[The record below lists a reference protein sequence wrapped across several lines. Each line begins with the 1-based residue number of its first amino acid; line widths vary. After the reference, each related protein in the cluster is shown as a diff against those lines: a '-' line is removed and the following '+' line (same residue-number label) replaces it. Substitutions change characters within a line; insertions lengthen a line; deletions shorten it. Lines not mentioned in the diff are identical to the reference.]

1 METKL
6 TAEPRSNAGK
16 GVARKLRSAGRI
28 PGVLYGPN
36 VESTPLSVDAHDLLL
51 VMHKGS
57 NVLIDL
63 ELDGEKHLTL
73 AKDIVRDHVK
83 GRYVHVDFMAINK
96 DEKITVNVSVEPIGE
111 SRGVKEGGVLE
122 HHLWEVEVQCLPF
135 DVPEKLEID
144 VSDLGIGD
152 ALHVSDLLAPSDVE
166 IMTNPEDLV
175 LAVVQ
180 PQARDIE
187 EELGEVEGE
196 EGEFAEGAEGAEG
209 AEAASGASASEE
221 GGEG

>member
-6 TAEPRSNAGK
+6 TAEPRSDAGK
-16 GVARKLRSAGRI
+16 GVARKLRAAGRV
-28 PGVLYGPN
+28 PGVLYGSSI
-36 VESTPLSVDAHDLLL
+36 ESTPLSVDAHDLLL

-63 ELDGEKHLTL
+63 ELDGKKHLTR
-73 AKDIVRDHVK
+73 AKDIVRDHIK

-96 DEKITVNVSVEPIGE
+96 DEKITVNVSVEPVGE

-152 ALHVSDLLAPSDVE
+152 ALHVSDLRAPSDVE
-166 IMTNPEDLV
+166 ITTNPEDLV

-196 EGEFAEGAEGAEG
+196 EGEVVEGAEGVEG
-209 AEAASGASASEE
+209 AEAASGAPASEE

>member
-6 TAEPRSNAGK
+6 TAEPRSDAGK
-16 GVARKLRSAGRI
+16 GVARKLRSAGRV
-28 PGVLYGPN
+28 PGVLYGPSLK
-36 VESTPLSVDAHDLLL
+36 STPLSVDAHDLLL
-51 VMHKGS
+51 VMHKGL

-63 ELDGEKHLTL
+63 DLEGKKHLTL

-83 GRYVHVDFMAINK
+83 GRYIHVDFMAINK
-96 DEKITVNVSVEPIGE
+96 DEKIVVNVSVEPIGE
-111 SRGVKEGGVLE
+111 SHGVKEGGVLE
-122 HHLWEVEVQCLPF
+122 HHLWEVEVECLPF
-135 DVPEKLEID
+135 DVPEKIEID

-152 ALHVSDLLAPSDVE
+152 SRHVSDLQAPSDVE
-166 IMTNPEDLV
+166 ILTNSEELV

-187 EELGEVEGE
+187 EEVVEGEGE
-196 EGEFAEGAEGAEG
+196 EGELVEGAEGAEG
-209 AEAASGASASEE
+209 AASGAPASEE

>member
-6 TAEPRSNAGK
+6 TAEPRSDAGK

-36 VESTPLSVDAHDLLL
+36 LESTPLSVDAHDLLL
-51 VMHKGS
+51 VMNKGT

-63 ELDGEKHLTL
+63 DLAGAKHLTL

-122 HHLWEVEVQCLPF
+122 HHLWEVEVECLPF
-135 DVPEKLEID
+135 DVPEKIEID

-152 ALHVSDLLAPSDVE
+152 SFHVSDLVAPSDVD
-166 IMTNPEDLV
+166 ILANPEDLV

-187 EELGEVEGE
+187 EVVEGEGE
-196 EGEFAEGAEGAEG
+196 EGELAEGAEGAEG
-209 AEAASGASASEE
+209 AASGAPASEE

>member
-6 TAEPRSNAGK
+6 TAEPRSDAGK
-16 GVARKLRSAGRI
+16 GVARKLRSAGRV
-28 PGVLYGPN
+28 PGVLYGPST
-36 VESTPLSVDAHDLLL
+36 ESTPLSVDAHDLLL

-63 ELDGEKHLTL
+63 DLAGEKHLTL

-83 GRYVHVDFMAINK
+83 GRYMHVDFMAINK
-96 DEKITVNVSVEPIGE
+96 DEKITVNVAVEPIGE
-111 SRGVKEGGVLE
+111 SYGVKEGGVIE

-135 DVPEKLEID
+135 DVPEKIEID

-152 ALHVSDLLAPSDVE
+152 GIHVSDLNAPSDVD
-166 IMTNPEDLV
+166 ILTNSEDLV
-175 LAVVQ
+175 LAVIQ

-187 EELGEVEGE
+187 EEVEGE
-196 EGEFAEGAEGAEG
+196 EGEEGELAEGAEGAESTS
-209 AEAASGASASEE
+209 EASASEE
-221 GGEG
+221 GGES

>member
-6 TAEPRSNAGK
+6 TAEPRSDAGK
-16 GVARKLRSAGRI
+16 GVARKLRSAGRV
-28 PGVLYGPN
+28 PGVLYGPST
-36 VESTPLSVDAHDLLL
+36 ESTPLSVDAHDLLL

-63 ELDGEKHLTL
+63 DLAGEKHLTL

-83 GRYVHVDFMAINK
+83 GRYMHVDFMAINK
-96 DEKITVNVSVEPIGE
+96 DEKITVNVAVEPIGE
-111 SRGVKEGGVLE
+111 SYGVKEGGVIE

-135 DVPEKLEID
+135 DVPEKIEID

-152 ALHVSDLLAPSDVE
+152 GIHVSDLKAPSDVD
-166 IMTNPEDLV
+166 ILTNSEDLV
-175 LAVVQ
+175 LAVIQ

-187 EELGEVEGE
+187 EEVEGE
-196 EGEFAEGAEGAEG
+196 EGEEGELAEGAEGAES
-209 AEAASGASASEE
+209 ASEASASEE
-221 GGEG
+221 GGES

>member
-6 TAEPRSNAGK
+6 TAEPRTDAGK
-16 GVARKLRSAGRI
+16 GVARKLRSAGRV
-28 PGVLYGPN
+28 PGVLYGPSL
-36 VESTPLSVDAHDLLL
+36 ESTPLSVDAHDLLL

-63 ELDGEKHLTL
+63 DLAGEKHLTL

-96 DEKITVNVSVEPIGE
+96 DEKITVNVSVEPVGD

-122 HHLWEVEVQCLPF
+122 HHLWEVEVECLPF
-135 DVPEKLEID
+135 DVPEKIEID

-152 ALHVSDLLAPSDVE
+152 SRHVSDLQAPSDVE
-166 IMTNPEDLV
+166 ILTNPEELV

-180 PQARDIE
+180 PQAHDIVE
-187 EELGEVEGE
+187 EAVEGEGE
-196 EGEFAEGAEGAEG
+196 EGEVVEGEGEEGAGASE
-209 AEAASGASASEE
+209 ASASEE